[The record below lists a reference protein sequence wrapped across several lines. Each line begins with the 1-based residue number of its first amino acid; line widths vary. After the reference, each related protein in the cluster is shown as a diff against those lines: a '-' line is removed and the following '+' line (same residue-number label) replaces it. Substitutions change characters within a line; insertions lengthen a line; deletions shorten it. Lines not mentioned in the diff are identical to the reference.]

1 MKISY
6 VLYIYTRE
14 RNTKKWVRAKKK
26 TMILTIDNQSKEIKK
41 EECIKYGMDLCI
53 KLAIPM
59 KCGP

>member
-1 MKISY
+1 M
-6 VLYIYTRE
+6 VQ
-14 RNTKKWVRAKKK
+14 AKKK
-26 TMILTIDNQSKEIKK
+26 TMILKIGNRLKEIKK